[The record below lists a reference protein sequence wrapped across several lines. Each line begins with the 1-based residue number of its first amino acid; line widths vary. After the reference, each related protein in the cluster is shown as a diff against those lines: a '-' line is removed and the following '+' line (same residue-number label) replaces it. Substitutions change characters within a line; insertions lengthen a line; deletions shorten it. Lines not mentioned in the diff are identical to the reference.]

1 MLQNDSARV
10 KRAFDSP
17 QPLVKLVGIAR
28 MAAEGALV
36 SGKQRVE
43 YRTLPTRKWLNR
55 CHSQRVPFHWTIN
68 PYRGCEFGCKY
79 CYARFTHEFMERRE
93 LDSFETEIYAKN
105 WDAAAFHEELRT
117 VKPGQIIGLGT
128 ATDPYQPA
136 ERKFKL
142 TRKALEAMA
151 ETARGI
157 SLFVTTKSDLVSRDA
172 DIFRR
177 IGEHNRVCISV
188 TVTTMRRELARLTE
202 PMAPRPDLRIK
213 AVAELARAGVPVGV
227 IASPILPMITDSE
240 ENLTEVAQ
248 AAKEAGA
255 TQFGAGVLFLQPAA
269 HKVFLPFVA
278 RRFPQYLR
286 KYEVSYRDRA
296 YLRGGYPDRM
306 AKLVEAIRERVGI
319 ARRDLEA
326 VPPEPPE
333 QEQMLL
339 F

>member
-1 MLQNDSARV
+1 MLQAASS
-10 KRAFDSP
+10 SP
-17 QPLVKLVGIAR
+17 FALVGIAR
-28 MAAEGALV
+28 MAAEGSLIA
-36 SGKQRVE
+36 GKQRVE

-55 CHSQRVPFHWTIN
+55 CHSTRVPFHWTIN

-79 CYARFTHEFMERRE
+79 CYARFTHEFLERRDS
-93 LDSFETEIYAKN
+93 DSFETEIYAKD
-105 WDAAAFHEELRT
+105 WDAQSFEEEVRS

-142 TRKALEAMA
+142 TRKCLEVMA
-151 ETARGI
+151 NSARGL

-172 DIFRR
+172 DLYVQIAKQ
-177 IGEHNRVCISV
+177 NCVRVSV

-202 PMAPRPDLRIK
+202 PFAPRPDLRIK
-213 AVAELARAGVPVGV
+213 AVKELAEAGVPVGV

-248 AAKEAGA
+248 AAKVAGA
-255 TQFGAGVLFLQPAA
+255 TQFGAGVLFLQPSA

-286 KYEVSYRDRA
+286 KYEVSYRNGA
-296 YLRGGYPDRM
+296 YLRGAYPERM
-306 AKLVEAIRERVGI
+306 SKLIGTIREKVGI
-319 ARRDLEA
+319 ERRDVESLP
-326 VPPEPPE
+326 VQPPE